1 MSIRTTKRWAPAI
14 RLWSTVPAVLL
25 ASVTIAAW
33 TPAAADAAP
42 SCGIGW
48 GSLDKAAGNL
58 STAPIVNVRAGQHP
72 CYDRLI
78 VDVAGAG
85 VGYRAGYAPAVHT
98 QARGD
103 VLPLRGGA
111 FLGVVVL
118 NSTYD
123 TTTGAP
129 TYVPANRNELVDV
142 TGWRTFRQVA
152 YGGSFEGYTTIG
164 VGLQARLPFRVFT
177 LSGPGAHTRLVI
189 DVAAAGLAAPV
200 AAEQTASLHVTPSTV
215 PAGGSVE
222 VTGTCDPNS
231 EGFAISTAFLHDA
244 THDFAGV
251 GAAAFHTDP
260 AGHFSVT
267 AQVPTNIMPGQYSA
281 SARCGGGNL
290 GIAATLTVIPASGP
304 PTAVPAG
311 SGGLA
316 ASKSARTEQRH
327 WLIAGIGVALLV
339 GGGLGALRLRRT
351 TR

>member
-129 TYVPANRNELVDV
+129 TYVPANRNELVNV

-189 DVAAAGLAAPV
+189 DVAAAG
-200 AAEQTASLHVTPSTV
+200 
-215 PAGGSVE
+215 
-222 VTGTCDPNS
+222 
-231 EGFAISTAFLHDA
+231 
-244 THDFAGV
+244 
-251 GAAAFHTDP
+251 
-260 AGHFSVT
+260 
-267 AQVPTNIMPGQYSA
+267 
-281 SARCGGGNL
+281 
-290 GIAATLTVIPASGP
+290 
-304 PTAVPAG
+304 
-311 SGGLA
+311 
-316 ASKSARTEQRH
+316 
-327 WLIAGIGVALLV
+327 
-339 GGGLGALRLRRT
+339 
-351 TR
+351 